1 MPEIEHNAPKFQ
13 YRIYW
18 KKDKPGEEWQ
28 VRDEANWRLK
38 ELVIPNQP
46 TYERY
51 KIRVVAQVWWII
63 QTYCGIS
70 VSSYFLPSLFWHPCF
85 FFLHVSLFKNSMIR
99 LKEKSITR
107 HECRRHCSLSIHIC
121 ESSCLLKGLIIGQR
135 RLFLY
140 FLWFEVCCREKSTKR
155 MELHYWPHTFCG

>member
-1 MPEIEHNAPKFQ
+1 MFFLHFSLQPMPEIEHNAPKFQ

-51 KIRVVAQVWWII
+51 KIRVVAQVWSII
-63 QTYCGIS
+63 QTYSGIS
-70 VSSYFLPSLFWHPCF
+70 
-85 FFLHVSLFKNSMIR
+85 VSLFKNSLIC

-107 HECRRHCSLSIHIC
+107 PECRRTLFT
-121 ESSCLLKGLIIGQR
+121 LLPIS
-135 RLFLY
+135 Y
-140 FLWFEVCCREKSTKR
+140 S
-155 MELHYWPHTFCG
+155 

>member
-51 KIRVVAQVWWII
+51 KIRVVAQVWPII
-63 QTYCGIS
+63 QLCS
-70 VSSYFLPSLFWHPCF
+70 DLK
-85 FFLHVSLFKNSMIR
+85 VSLNKNSLIF

-107 HECRRHCSLSIHIC
+107 HDCGRRCSLS
-121 ESSCLLKGLIIGQR
+121 S
-135 RLFLY
+135 
-140 FLWFEVCCREKSTKR
+140 
-155 MELHYWPHTFCG
+155 

>member
-1 MPEIEHNAPKFQ
+1 MHHKIYVCVYTHVHTYTYIHALQCYTIQHNTCYYIPFHTIVVFLLTLFITNFFLHSSLQPMPEIEHNAPKFQ

-51 KIRVVAQVWWII
+51 KIRVVAQVWSII
-63 QTYCGIS
+63 QTYSGIT
-70 VSSYFLPSLFWHPCF
+70 
-85 FFLHVSLFKNSMIR
+85 
-99 LKEKSITR
+99 SI
-107 HECRRHCSLSIHIC
+107 
-121 ESSCLLKGLIIGQR
+121 
-135 RLFLY
+135 
-140 FLWFEVCCREKSTKR
+140 
-155 MELHYWPHTFCG
+155 